1 MGFPLGYDPMGGS
14 NPYIDKPEYVLPTQP
29 YDVHYQP
36 MDKKITVDPAK
47 IPYGHNGLE
56 GSLLDIALANGVD
69 IDHACG
75 GVAACS
81 TCHVIV
87 EEGLETC
94 NATSDAED
102 DQLENAVGLTLKSR
116 LACQCVPN
124 GTKKMVVRVPDWNRN
139 LVRE

>member
-1 MGFPLGYDPMGGS
+1 
-14 NPYIDKPEYVLPTQP
+14 
-29 YDVHYQP
+29 
-36 MDKKITVDPAK
+36 
-47 IPYGHNGLE
+47 
-56 GSLLDIALANGVD
+56 
-69 IDHACG
+69 
-75 GVAACS
+75 
-81 TCHVIV
+81 VIV

-102 DQLENAVGLTLKSR
+102 DQLDNAVGLTLKSR